1 MKPIGL
7 LKLHLL
13 YPSHHASS
21 DWAYAWAQVIIL
33 GKLYMVVKLVNF
45 ARESLQE
52 SIDEW
57 TSSETL
63 GAMRGS
69 SSSGE
74 WMIGKLHVWV
84 AVENLIFA

>member
-52 SIDEW
+52 SIDE
-57 TSSETL
+57 
-63 GAMRGS
+63 
-69 SSSGE
+69 
-74 WMIGKLHVWV
+74 
-84 AVENLIFA
+84 